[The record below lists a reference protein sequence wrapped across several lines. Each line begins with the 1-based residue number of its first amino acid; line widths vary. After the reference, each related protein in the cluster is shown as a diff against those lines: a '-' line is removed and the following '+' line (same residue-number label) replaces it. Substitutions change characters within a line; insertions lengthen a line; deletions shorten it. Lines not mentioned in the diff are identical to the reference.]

1 MSLESRTTFT
11 SGYATIFF
19 HAELRDRYGTPDSI
33 ADMNGRL
40 TVEMTAEGDPV
51 VSCSVY
57 DGGVL
62 SPSVREIIAREALRE
77 LKGDITI
84 LLAHAADTYT
94 DPARATMAAAKKAAS
109 EQQAMVELVP
119 GAVEACATANAA
131 AALVEIAKAYAD
143 SKDPHGDGIAF

>member
-84 LLAHAADTYT
+84 LLAQG
-94 DPARATMAAAKKAAS
+94 MS
-109 EQQAMVELVP
+109 
-119 GAVEACATANAA
+119 G
-131 AALVEIAKAYAD
+131 
-143 SKDPHGDGIAF
+143 